1 MRCEYCGSEHDGSYG
16 TGRFCSNK
24 CSRAYSSSHRKH
36 RLIIKH
42 CKYCGVDVLSK
53 NGISD
58 DNVVCDACK
67 KLHVK
72 HKICKICGSNYIHR
86 CENEF
91 CKNHNIQQINTLI
104 KYFGFNQNLLGTLDV
119 EVEFERIRSLLYK
132 DYWVDGLT
140 TTQMAVKYGYPS
152 PCNFVGKVFKYM
164 NIPSRNCKD
173 TSKILR
179 FIAKRPENTHSQYKH
194 TWYTTWD
201 GYEVYLR
208 SSYEI
213 DFAKY
218 LDSKKIHYEVESL
231 RIKYWDSQ
239 INEFRCA
246 IPDFYTPDDNT
257 IYEVKS
263 DYTYDK
269 QNMDDRAK
277 RYKEL
282 GYKIVMVLE
291 HKEIIL

>member
-1 MRCEYCGSEHDGSYG
+1 MGEQKLAMRRRHHLCRGK
-16 TGRFCSNK
+16 TG
-24 CSRAYSSSHRKH
+24 
-36 RLIIKH
+36 
-42 CKYCGVDVLSK
+42 
-53 NGISD
+53 
-58 DNVVCDACK
+58 
-67 KLHVK
+67 
-72 HKICKICGSNYIHR
+72 
-86 CENEF
+86 
-91 CKNHNIQQINTLI
+91 
-104 KYFGFNQNLLGTLDV
+104 
-119 EVEFERIRSLLYK
+119 
-132 DYWVDGLT
+132 
-140 TTQMAVKYGYPS
+140 
-152 PCNFVGKVFKYM
+152 
-164 NIPSRNCKD
+164 
-173 TSKILR
+173 
-179 FIAKRPENTHSQYKH
+179 
-194 TWYTTWD
+194 D

-246 IPDFYTPDDNT
+246 IPDFYTPDNNT

-263 DYTYDK
+263 NYTYDK

-282 GYKIVMVLE
+282 GYKIIMVLE

>member
-1 MRCEYCGSEHDGSYG
+1 
-16 TGRFCSNK
+16 
-24 CSRAYSSSHRKH
+24 
-36 RLIIKH
+36 
-42 CKYCGVDVLSK
+42 VLSK

-58 DNVVCDACK
+58 DNVVCEVCK
-67 KLHVK
+67 NIHIK
-72 HKICKICGSNYIHR
+72 HKICKVCGKSYIHK
-86 CENEF
+86 CDNEF

-104 KYFGFNQNLLGTLDV
+104 KYFGFNQHLLGTLDV
-119 EVEFERIRSLLYK
+119 EVEFERIRSMLYK
-132 DYWVDGLT
+132 DYWIDGLT
-140 TTQMAVKYGYPS
+140 TTQMAAKYGYPS
-152 PCNFVGKVFKYM
+152 PGNFTGKVFKYM
-164 NIPSRNCKD
+164 NIPSRSCKD
-173 TSKILR
+173 TNRILR
-179 FIAKRPENTHSQYKH
+179 FTAKRPENTHIQYKH

-208 SSYEI
+208 SSYEM
-213 DFAKY
+213 DFAKH
-218 LDSKKIHYEVESL
+218 LDLRKIHYEVESL

-263 DYTYDK
+263 NYTYDK